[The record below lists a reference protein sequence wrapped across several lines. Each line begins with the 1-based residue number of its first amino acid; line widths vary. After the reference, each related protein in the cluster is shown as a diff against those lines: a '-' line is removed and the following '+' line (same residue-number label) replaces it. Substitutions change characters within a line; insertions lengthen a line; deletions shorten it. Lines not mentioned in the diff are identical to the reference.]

1 MLIYFSKHSPFWQ
14 DFLFQ
19 KCIRATKNFINA
31 PIIPGVV
38 WGLYVAL
45 WRRAITSTVQHSEAL
60 EHKDIYSYN

>member
-14 DFLFQ
+14 DFLFE
-19 KCIRATKNFINA
+19 KCIRATKNLINA

-45 WRRAITSTVQHSEAL
+45 WRRVITSTVQECL
-60 EHKDIYSYN
+60 EQSDFGA